1 MQKMLEIQREITSES
16 YKRFIGKTYK
26 VLVDGV
32 SKKGLPLMN
41 GKNHEGIIVE
51 FEGNEEMT
59 GKFVNV
65 KITSSAN
72 WAVKGEVVE

>member
-1 MQKMLEIQREITSES
+1 
-16 YKRFIGKTYK
+16 
-26 VLVDGV
+26 
-32 SKKGLPLMN
+32 MN